1 VINSSFWVSLFF
13 YRKDINVKLGD
24 VMTIIYPK
32 ILLVCNGKAGQGEL
46 ETQLMEVTPPLL
58 EICDTLTVHK
68 TKEKGDAE
76 KICRDIGHEKDLV
89 IIMGGDG
96 TVHEAVN
103 GLARLSSKP
112 SVAVLPGG
120 TCNDFARSLNIP
132 MNLRQAVA
140 VITDSP
146 REKDIDIVKAGDRYF
161 SNFWGTGL
169 VSKTS
174 DNIDGGSK
182 NVLGKLSY
190 YISAFQSI
198 QDPPL
203 LTAVISANGK
213 VYREQVV
220 MLLAANGRS
229 IGTNPLPACIE
240 LDDGLIDIY
249 MVKKTGFPLLKE
261 FFMIRSTGE
270 VNDPSNDIIHIQT
283 SEAMIHIEENEKV
296 DMDGELYEE
305 QNNTLAVLKHHLRF
319 IVGENE

>member
-1 VINSSFWVSLFF
+1 
-13 YRKDINVKLGD
+13 
-24 VMTIIYPK
+24 MTIIYPK

-46 ETQLMEVTPPLL
+46 ETQLMGVTPELL
-58 EICDTLTVHK
+58 DICDTLTVHK
-68 TKEKGDAE
+68 TKDKGDAE
-76 KICRDIGHEKDLV
+76 KICRNTGQEYDLV
-89 IIMGGDG
+89 VIMGGDG

-103 GLARLSSKP
+103 GLASLASKP
-112 SVAVLPGG
+112 KAAILPGG

-132 MNLRQAVA
+132 VNLGQAVKT
-140 VITDSP
+140 ITDSP
-146 REKDIDIVKAGDRYF
+146 LEKDIDIVKAGDRYF

-174 DNIDGGSK
+174 DNIDMGSK
-182 NVLGKLSY
+182 SVLGKLSY

-203 LTAVISANGK
+203 LRAVISANGK
-213 VYREQVV
+213 VYKEQVV

-229 IGTNPLPACIE
+229 IGTNPLPANIDLE
-240 LDDGLIDIY
+240 DGLIDIY

-270 VNDPSNDIIHIQT
+270 VNDPSNDIIHIRA
-283 SEAMIHIEENEKV
+283 SEATIHIEEDEKV

-305 QNNTLAVLKHHLRF
+305 QNHTLVVLKHHLRF